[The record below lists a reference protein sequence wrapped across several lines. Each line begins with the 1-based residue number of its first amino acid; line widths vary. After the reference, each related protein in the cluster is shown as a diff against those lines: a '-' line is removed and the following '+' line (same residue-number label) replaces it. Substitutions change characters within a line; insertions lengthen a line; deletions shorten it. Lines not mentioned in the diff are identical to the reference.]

1 LTLIQE
7 LKRRNVFRVA
17 IGYAVLAWLVAQV
30 AELFLEAFGAPAWA
44 LKTLLL
50 VLLLGFPLAVF
61 FAWAFELTPE
71 GLKKESE
78 VDRSQSITMQTG
90 RKLDRA
96 IILVLVLALA
106 YFAWDKFMA
115 RPGQPPGAV
124 QRAEVSAPPAEAPA
138 EPQPSL
144 PTDKS
149 IAVLP
154 FENRSR
160 QEEDEFFT
168 SGIHDD
174 LLTQLA
180 QISALRVISRTSV
193 AQFKDTTL
201 SIREIAETLGVA
213 TILEGG
219 VQRAGNQVRINM
231 QLIDAATDA
240 HLWAQT
246 FDREL
251 TASNIFS
258 IQSDISTAVT
268 DAMRATLTPDER
280 KRIRAVPTENMAAL
294 ELYFKGRAELDQRTL
309 PALESARLRF
319 EEARRLDPD
328 FALAWAG
335 EALAIEL
342 LSDNAGSYGE
352 IPAKEAMDMAL
363 PLIEQAY
370 RLAPDD
376 PQVLAV
382 YGLLERDRF
391 NIDAALDYYRRSL
404 AIQPSSGEVLNWQ
417 RMAQANA
424 GMFKESLETAARMVE
439 VDPMSMIALYN
450 ATASFVNSPYDDPN
464 RIEELLV
471 RLEGLSPGYG
481 LSARANVAEDRGQLV
496 DAVRHYYRSIELDPG
511 RSAARDNLADLLEN
525 LGLVDEA
532 MKVDPQRDELDEAIA
547 RLDRG
552 EIVRL
557 ARELHERD
565 PDSRRGMVSLMY
577 ALAFAAGKPE
587 EAMPIVMQV
596 WREFESIAPTV
607 TWFILDMAWIANE
620 AEYPAESRTF
630 RDVAAQGLKQRIDAG
645 NRGASISFMQARLA
659 RLDGRIDDMFAALG
673 EAIDGGFRDPHFAE
687 HPAFL
692 PFADE
697 LAFQSLASRM
707 RDVIATERDEIV
719 AMLCGPE
726 PIVQTWQPA
735 AETCALYPGEGP

>member
-1 LTLIQE
+1 VLIAA
-7 LKRRNVFRVA
+7 L
-17 IGYAVLAWLVAQV
+17 GYFV
-30 AELFLEAFGAPAWA
+30 
-44 LKTLLL
+44 
-50 VLLLGFPLAVF
+50 
-61 FAWAFELTPE
+61 
-71 GLKKESE
+71 
-78 VDRSQSITMQTG
+78 
-90 RKLDRA
+90 
-96 IILVLVLALA
+96 
-106 YFAWDKFMA
+106 WDKFMA
-115 RPGQPPGAV
+115 RPGQPVATV
-124 QRAEVSAPPAEAPA
+124 QTAEVSEPPAEAPA

-201 SIREIAETLGVA
+201 SIREIAEILGVA

-251 TASNIFS
+251 TANNIFS
-258 IQSDISTAVT
+258 IQSEISTAVT
-268 DAMRATLTPDER
+268 DAMRATLTPDEQA
-280 KRIRAVPTENMAAL
+280 RIREVPTEDMAAL

-309 PALESARLRF
+309 PSLESARLRF
-319 EEARRLDPD
+319 EEARRLDPG

-335 EALAIEL
+335 EAQAIEL
-342 LSDNAGSYGE
+342 LSDNPGSYGE
-352 IPAKEAMDMAL
+352 IPAREAMDMAL
-363 PLIEQAY
+363 PLIEEAY

-382 YGLLERDRF
+382 YGLLERSRF
-391 NIDAALDYYRRSL
+391 NVDTALDYYRRSL

-424 GMFKESLETAARMVE
+424 GMFQASLETSARMVE

-450 ATASFVNSPYDDPN
+450 ATASFVNTPYDDPA
-464 RIEELLV
+464 RIEELLD

-481 LSARANVAEDRGQLV
+481 LSARANVVEDRGQLV
-496 DAVRHYYRSIELDPG
+496 DAARHYYRSIELDPG
-511 RSAARDNLADLLEN
+511 RSSARDNLADLLES

-532 MKVDPQRDELDEAIA
+532 MKVDPQRDELDEATA

-557 ARELHERD
+557 ARELHQRD
-565 PDSRRGMVSLMY
+565 PDSRRGMISLMY
-577 ALAFAAGKPE
+577 ALAFAAGNPE
-587 EAMPIVMQV
+587 EAMPMVQQV
-596 WREFESIAPTV
+596 WREFEDMAPAV
-607 TWFILDMAWIANE
+607 TWIILDMAWIANE
-620 AEYPAESRTF
+620 AEYPAEFRAF
-630 RDVAAQGLKQRIDAG
+630 RDVAAQGIKQRIDAG
-645 NRGASISFMQARLA
+645 YRGAGLSFMQARLA
-659 RLDGRIDDMFAALG
+659 RLDGRIEDMYSALG
-673 EAIDGGFRDPHFAE
+673 EAIDRGFRDPHFEE
-687 HPAFL
+687 HPVFL
-692 PFADE
+692 PFAGE
-697 LAFQSLASRM
+697 LAFQALVSRM
-707 RDVIATERDEIV
+707 RDMIATERGEIV

-726 PIVQTWQPA
+726 SILTTLEPA
-735 AETCALYPGEGP
+735 PETCALLESAGL